1 MENRFKKGKK
11 SNYKR
16 GLILVVL
23 LFVILYLWWNAEG
36 IISNLFQLK
45 E

>member
-1 MENRFKKGKK
+1 MGNRFKKGKK
-11 SNYKR
+11 PNYKR
-16 GLILVVL
+16 GLMLVILL
-23 LFVILYLWWNAEG
+23 LIILYLWWNAEG